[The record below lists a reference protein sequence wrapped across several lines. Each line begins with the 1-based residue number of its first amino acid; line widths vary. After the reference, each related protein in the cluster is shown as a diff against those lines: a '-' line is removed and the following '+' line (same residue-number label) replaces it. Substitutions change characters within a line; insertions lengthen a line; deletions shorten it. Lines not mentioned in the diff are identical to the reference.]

1 MKWDKGLKVQRDGI
15 WYQDPK
21 VGYPCECVN
30 VMQKMF
36 I

>member
-21 VGYPCECVN
+21 VGYPCECNAEDVHL
-30 VMQKMF
+30 
-36 I
+36 